1 MHGGSIAAVGRY
13 LQDGPYGKARYMT
26 DAEHGARTVRAIRSA
41 LAHVPFYVKQ
51 GVAAP
56 AEDAPL
62 EVALSSLPL
71 LTREKIRPTLP
82 KAWLPDGRDA
92 KEELASGR
100 LVVLETG
107 TGDARVR
114 ILLDGAWWRAQERRA
129 LASNAVIEHAM
140 QGDYKDAVL
149 WVPEKG
155 TGSCGSGDPQYEE
168 RLEGARLHLNSRQ
181 DPTFWTDVVL
191 TRMLDELAMHDT
203 AGLLA
208 DPFYLDVLARHAAIL
223 GRRLDVKS
231 FIGLTRALTTSAHR
245 EALAKVYSRPVLQI
259 FGAREAGTL
268 FVEGEDGLLHH
279 ARAGSHVELLPAKV
293 ATPGSENLA
302 MVVVTTLDREV
313 MPLVRYVLGDL
324 VQVHEGTT
332 LRSVEGKLDD
342 AIVRPDHAI
351 VTPGAIDRALSKLG
365 LRGYLVAQTG
375 PSHVEVEV
383 VSGTPSHVVEALT
396 PLLTGMKIE
405 ARAAAAVAAEPKGKY
420 RTTRRHGVPL
430 RMDEAFA

>member
-1 MHGGSIAAVGRY
+1 
-13 LQDGPYGKARYMT
+13 MT

-62 EVALSSLPL
+62 DAALSSLPL

-129 LASNAVIEHAM
+129 LASHPIIGQAM
-140 QGDYKDAVL
+140 AGDYKDAVL

-155 TGSCGSGDPQYEE
+155 TGSCGAGDPQYED

-181 DPTFWTDVVL
+181 DPTFWTDVVM

-223 GRRLDVKS
+223 GRRLDVKA
-231 FIGLTRALTTSAHR
+231 FIGVTRALTTSAHR
-245 EALAKVYSRPVLQI
+245 ETLAKVFSRPVLQI

-279 ARAGSHVELLPAKV
+279 APSTSHVELLPAKM
-293 ATPGSENLA
+293 ATPGASRLA

-324 VQVHEGTT
+324 VQVSDAPHTGVPS
-332 LRSVEGKLDD
+332 LVSVEGKLDD

-351 VTPGAIDRALSKLG
+351 VTPGAIDRALAKLS

-375 PSHVEVEV
+375 PSHAEIEV
-383 VSGTPSHVVEALT
+383 VGGTPAHVVEALT
-396 PLLTGMKIE
+396 PLLGGMKIE
-405 ARAAAAVAAEPKGKY
+405 ARAAAAVAAEPNGKY

-430 RMDEAFA
+430 RMDEAFG